1 MFQSVDS
8 HQVTRVIE
16 TKCFIRAEEADFTVC
31 NKKFNLLDLMNQK
44 CLTFSNH
51 TGNWGNI

>member
-16 TKCFIRAEEADFTVC
+16 TKCFISAEEADFTVC